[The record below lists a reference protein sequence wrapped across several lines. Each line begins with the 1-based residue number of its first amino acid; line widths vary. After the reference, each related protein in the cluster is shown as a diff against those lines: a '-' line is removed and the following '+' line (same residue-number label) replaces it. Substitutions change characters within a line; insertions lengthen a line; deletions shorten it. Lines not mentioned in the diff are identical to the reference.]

1 MNKSVRLLS
10 VFLLLLLILGVCS
23 VPAGA
28 EGVYANI
35 ESAAVG
41 IEIPEQFTVTSAD
54 ATPNEEIT
62 YNATAVSADSTKQ
75 LVITSEKNE
84 NTQELYNFKYLS
96 EEQVRNEV
104 ESIKQGSDTICGGY
118 YENVSEAAFKEQKRD
133 IVFNF
138 YNSGHIDNKA
148 VNSAVAYTL
157 VNGELITIQYIST
170 SGALTTEE
178 KGVFNKIVD
187 SITVTTLYEKP
198 EFVDMSGIFGR
209 VLVVVFLVGA
219 VLVVTLAAYYLSNRR
234 KSHKTSRQLADKY
247 YSELEKEGLM
257 DDDVHYSKS
266 DKAGKTDKRTDTRIA
281 KSEHIPR
288 DNTGSISAVIDTYHQ
303 PTIIDDEWEDIDLE
317 KMFAIPDDL
326 GNTDDNVTSQAEE
339 TSQFDDYFASD
350 SYVSSQPGRADSAK
364 RYAKMFMGSDVEN
377 REKSNGK
384 PSDPEY
390 DEKMARIEERH
401 RRRMAARKG
410 SSNNKRKKRRNTTE
424 RTKSA
429 VSRSST
435 SRRNPQP
442 DDVFSEFE
450 IDGYWDKYR

>member
-1 MNKSVRLLS
+1 MNKNVRLLS
-10 VFLLLLLILGVCS
+10 VFLMLIMILSVCS
-23 VPAGA
+23 VPVGA

-41 IEIPEQFTVTSAD
+41 IEIPESFTVTSANV
-54 ATPNEEIT
+54 TPNEEVT

-84 NTQELYNFKYLS
+84 STQELYNFKYLS

-104 ESIKQGSDTICGGY
+104 ENIKQGSDTICGSY
-118 YENVSEAAFKEQKRD
+118 YENVSEAAFKEQKSD

-198 EFVDMSGIFGR
+198 EVVDVSGIFGT
-209 VLVVVFLVGA
+209 VFVVVILVGIALVVILS
-219 VLVVTLAAYYLSNRR
+219 TYYLSNRS
-234 KSHKTSRQLADKY
+234 KSSKTSRQLADKY

-257 DDDVHYSKS
+257 DDDHYSKA
-266 DKAGKTDKRTDTRIA
+266 DKPDKTTDTNVE
-281 KSEHIPR
+281 KPES
-288 DNTGSISAVIDTYHQ
+288 TGPISAVIDTYNQ

-326 GNTDDNVTSQAEE
+326 GNTDDNDVTLQEE
-339 TSQFDDYFASD
+339 ASQFDDYFAND

-364 RYAKMFMGSDVEN
+364 RYAKMFMGSDIDHKNKQSET
-377 REKSNGK
+377 

-401 RRRMAARKG
+401 RQRMAARKG
-410 SSNNKRKKRRNTTE
+410 SSSKKRKNRRTSTE
-424 RTKSA
+424 RTRSA
-429 VSRSST
+429 VSRPNS
-435 SRRNPQP
+435 SRRKPQA
-442 DDVFSEFE
+442 DDLFSEFE